1 MVDAALQFFVNGLV
15 TGSFYALMA
24 LGLAMIFGLMN
35 VVNFAHGEFYVMG
48 GVVAYAFSN
57 LLGVNFYVTIVIAV
71 AIMFAVGAGVER
83 LLIRPLRGQH
93 LLSTALVTIGLSIFM
108 LNTMLIVFGNAPQA
122 LETPFS
128 RKPIF
133 LGSVVLTEGRI
144 FAVLIGVVAMILIYI
159 LINRTKLGRAMRATF
174 QQKEAAALV
183 GVNVEAVYTYT
194 FALGTAMAALAGVLL
209 GAIFL
214 IHPNTAELATLK
226 AFVVVILGGMTNLA
240 GAVAAGIL
248 LGVVESLW
256 GGFVSTGY
264 MDVIGFVMVI
274 LILLFRPAGL
284 FSRRPGR

>member
-1 MVDAALQFFVNGLV
+1 MIDAALQFFVNGLV
-15 TGSFYALMA
+15 TGCFYALMA

-57 LLGVNFYVTIVIAV
+57 LLGVNFYITIVIAV
-71 AIMFAVGAGVER
+71 VVMFAFGAVVDR

-93 LLSTALVTIGLSIFM
+93 LLSTALVTIGLSIFV
-108 LNTMLIVFGNAPQA
+108 LNTTLIIFGNAPQA

-128 RKPIF
+128 REPIF

-183 GVNVEAVYTYT
+183 GVNVEAVYTCT
-194 FALGTAMAALAGVLL
+194 FALGTAMAALFGVLL

-226 AFVVVILGGMTNLA
+226 AFVVVILGGMTNL
-240 GAVAAGIL
+240 GGVVAAGVL

-274 LILLFRPAGL
+274 LILLFRPTGL
-284 FSRRPGR
+284 FGRGPGR

>member
-1 MVDAALQFFVNGLV
+1 MFDVALQFFVNGLV
-15 TGSFYALMA
+15 TGCFYALMA

-57 LLGVNFYVTIVIAV
+57 LLGVDFYTTIVIAV
-71 AIMFAVGAGVER
+71 AIMFAFGAVVDR

-93 LLSTALVTIGLSIFM
+93 LLSTALVTIGLSIFV
-108 LNTMLIVFGNAPQA
+108 LNTTLIIFGNAPQA

-128 RKPIF
+128 REPIF

-183 GVNVEAVYTYT
+183 GVNVEAVYTST

-226 AFVVVILGGMTNLA
+226 AFVVVILGGMTNL
-240 GAVAAGIL
+240 GGVVAAGVL

-274 LILLFRPAGL
+274 LILLFRPTGL
-284 FSRRPGR
+284 FSRGPGR

>member
-1 MVDAALQFFVNGLV
+1 MADAALQFFVNGLV
-15 TGSFYALMA
+15 TGCFYSLMA
-24 LGLAMIFGLMN
+24 LGLAMIFGLMD

-57 LLGVNFYVTIVIAV
+57 LLGVDFYITIVLAV
-71 AIMFAVGAGVER
+71 AIMFAFGAVVER
-83 LLIRPLRGQH
+83 MFIRPLRGQH
-93 LLSTALVTIGLSIFM
+93 LLSTALVTIGLSIFL
-108 LNTMLIVFGNAPQA
+108 LNTLLLIFGNAPQA
-122 LETPFS
+122 LDTPFS

-144 FAVLIGVVAMILIYI
+144 FAVLIGVAAMILIYI
-159 LINRTKLGRAMRATF
+159 LINWTKLGRAMRATF

-183 GVNVEAVYTYT
+183 GINVEAVYTYT
-194 FALGTAMAALAGVLL
+194 FALGTAMAALSGVLL

-256 GGFVSTGY
+256 GGFVSTAY

>member
-1 MVDAALQFFVNGLV
+1 MADAALQFFVNGLV
-15 TGSFYALMA
+15 TGCFYALMA

-71 AIMFAVGAGVER
+71 VIMFAFGAMVER
-83 LLIRPLRGQH
+83 VFIRPLRGQH
-93 LLSTALVTIGLSIFM
+93 LLSTALVTIGLSIFL

-122 LETPFS
+122 LDTPFA

-144 FAVLIGVVAMILIYI
+144 FAVLIGVAAMLLLYV

-194 FALGTAMAALAGVLL
+194 FALGTAMAALSGVLL

-226 AFVVVILGGMTNLA
+226 AFVVVILGGMNNLA
-240 GAVAAGIL
+240 GVVAAGIL

-284 FSRRPGR
+284 FSRESGR

>member
-1 MVDAALQFFVNGLV
+1 MIDAALQFFVNGLV
-15 TGSFYALMA
+15 TGCFYALMA
-24 LGLAMIFGLMN
+24 LGLAMIFGLMD
-35 VVNFAHGEFYVMG
+35 VVNFAHGEFFVMG
-48 GVVAYAFSN
+48 GVIAYAFSN
-57 LLGVNFYVTIVIAV
+57 LLGVDFYTTIVIAV
-71 AIMFAVGAGVER
+71 AIMFAFGAVVDR

-93 LLSTALVTIGLSIFM
+93 LLSTALVTIGLSIFV
-108 LNTMLIVFGNAPQA
+108 LNTTLIIFGNAPQA

-128 RKPIF
+128 REPIF

-226 AFVVVILGGMTNLA
+226 AFVVVILGGMTNL
-240 GAVAAGIL
+240 GGVVAAGVL

-274 LILLFRPAGL
+274 LILLFRPTGL

>member
-15 TGSFYALMA
+15 TGCFYALMA
-24 LGLAMIFGLMN
+24 LGLAMIFGLMD
-35 VVNFAHGEFYVMG
+35 VVNFAHGEFFVMG
-48 GVVAYAFSN
+48 GVIAYAFSN
-57 LLGVNFYVTIVIAV
+57 LLGVDFYTTIVIAV
-71 AIMFAVGAGVER
+71 AIMFAFGAVVDR

-93 LLSTALVTIGLSIFM
+93 LLSTALVTIGLSIFV
-108 LNTMLIVFGNAPQA
+108 LNTTLIIFGNAPQA

-128 RKPIF
+128 REPIF

-183 GVNVEAVYTYT
+183 GVNVEAVYTST

-226 AFVVVILGGMTNLA
+226 AFVVVILGGMTNL
-240 GAVAAGIL
+240 GGVVAAGVL

-274 LILLFRPAGL
+274 LILLFRPTGL

>member
-1 MVDAALQFFVNGLV
+1 MIDAALQFFVNGLV

-71 AIMFAVGAGVER
+71 VIMFAVGAGVER

>member
-1 MVDAALQFFVNGLV
+1 MADAALQFFVNGLV
-15 TGSFYALMA
+15 TGCFYSLMA
-24 LGLAMIFGLMN
+24 LGLAMIFGLMD

-57 LLGVNFYVTIVIAV
+57 LLGVDFYITIVLAV
-71 AIMFAVGAGVER
+71 AIMFAFGAVVER
-83 LLIRPLRGQH
+83 MFIRPLRGQH
-93 LLSTALVTIGLSIFM
+93 LLSTALVTIGLSIFL
-108 LNTMLIVFGNAPQA
+108 LNTLLLIFGNAPQA
-122 LETPFS
+122 LDTPFS

-144 FAVLIGVVAMILIYI
+144 FAVLIGVAAMILIYI
-159 LINRTKLGRAMRATF
+159 LINWTKLGRAMRATF

-194 FALGTAMAALAGVLL
+194 FALGTAMAALSGVLL

-256 GGFVSTGY
+256 GGFVSTAY

>member
-1 MVDAALQFFVNGLV
+1 MVDAALQFFINGLV
-15 TGSFYALMA
+15 TGCFYALMA

-57 LLGVNFYVTIVIAV
+57 LLGVNFYTTVVIAV
-71 AIMFAVGAGVER
+71 AIMFAFGAVVER
-83 LLIRPLRGQH
+83 VFIRPLRGQH
-93 LLSTALVTIGLSIFM
+93 LLSTALVTIGLSIFL
-108 LNTMLIVFGNAPQA
+108 LNTLLIVFGNSPQA
-122 LETPFS
+122 LDTPFS

-144 FAVLIGVVAMILIYI
+144 FAVLIGVAAMILLYI

-194 FALGTAMAALAGVLL
+194 FALGTAMAALSGVLL

-284 FSRRPGR
+284 FSKGPGG